1 MKNRLLRIIIFIVA
15 SGFFVNCSKYNIVQ
29 NSESVTLY
37 NCSSTT
43 TGTYICFDSL
53 LTDSRCPK
61 NAVCVWSGNAII
73 KVGFHENGNT
83 HKFVMSLKGYPDFG
97 YPSDTTVNGYRIVFT
112 DLNPYPDTNIPSP
125 PESEMKASF
134 SIRN

>member
-1 MKNRLLRIIIFIVA
+1 
-15 SGFFVNCSKYNIVQ
+15 
-29 NSESVTLY
+29 
-37 NCSSTT
+37 
-43 TGTYICFDSL
+43 
-53 LTDSRCPK
+53 
-61 NAVCVWSGNAII
+61 
-73 KVGFHENGNT
+73 
-83 HKFVMSLKGYPDFG
+83 MSLKGYPDFG